1 MQTSRLLQAVT
12 LLLVIVVA
20 ASCTASKEY
29 SSKLFGPRPIPAKD
43 SEAVALRF
51 LELDKLESTDEG
63 WVDTKIIRDSV
74 WRETSGTAEA
84 VAKQTAD
91 NNTKKTG
98 SVIKTEKPSEPIIE
112 TDPIAKSTNTNGTR
126 NKTTRVEK

>member
-29 SSKLFGPRPIPAKD
+29 SSKLFGPRPVPAKD
-43 SEAVALRF
+43 SQAVALRF
-51 LELDKLESTDEG
+51 LELDKLESTDQG

-74 WRETSGTAEA
+74 WRETSGTAAA
-84 VAKQTAD
+84 VAKQNTED
-91 NNTKKTG
+91 NLPKTTPA
-98 SVIKTEKPSEPIIE
+98 IKTEKPSEPIIE
-112 TDPIAKSTNTNGTR
+112 TEPIAKSTNTDGTR
-126 NKTTRVEK
+126 NKTSREK